1 LKKLVAFAL
10 LFLLLSAAVPFAIQ
24 RELGGQWPPLDGRLL
39 SPVALISCLALL
51 LVYFSADGLRLYYLL
66 RAQGQR
72 LPARQMA
79 RLVFINILFS
89 NLTPMAT
96 GGGFAQIGY
105 LRTQGVH
112 LGAATAAT
120 TLRTLLASL
129 MIFLP
134 TPFLLGCMRSLQEN
148 PMLAGWSGYLAVFAG
163 LYAGFFLLTLTRPRW
178 LMAIGTAVL
187 RGLRAG
193 GVIGEERLRHW
204 RFALYRELLRFAA
217 ALGAS
222 FEGPR
227 RDLALSL
234 LFTLLFLLSLFSF
247 PALLFWLLGYSVDYL
262 SVVGLMVVTTFAMYF
277 APTPGAA
284 GMAEGVFA
292 LLFAGVAPA
301 ADLLLV
307 LIAWR
312 VLTIYLGMLIG
323 VPVTLR
329 LLLKRG
335 QKA

>member
-1 LKKLVAFAL
+1 
-10 LFLLLSAAVPFAIQ
+10 
-24 RELGGQWPPLDGRLL
+24 
-39 SPVALISCLALL
+39 
-51 LVYFSADGLRLYYLL
+51 
-66 RAQGQR
+66 
-72 LPARQMA
+72 M
-79 RLVFINILFS
+79 
-89 NLTPMAT
+89 
-96 GGGFAQIGY
+96 
-105 LRTQGVH
+105 
-112 LGAATAAT
+112 
-120 TLRTLLASL
+120 
-129 MIFLP
+129 
-134 TPFLLGCMRSLQEN
+134 
-148 PMLAGWSGYLAVFAG
+148 
-163 LYAGFFLLTLTRPRW
+163 
-178 LMAIGTAVL
+178 
-187 RGLRAG
+187 
-193 GVIGEERLRHW
+193 
-204 RFALYRELLRFAA
+204 LRFAA